1 MISLC
6 EILSEEFDQTIEEA
20 KVSVMKRG
28 LVSKRA
34 ALAGASAMVIA
45 KKKNPAL
52 FRMYQKHNL
61 IRKQIK
67 AKINK
72 QYGAMAKAA
81 ARKKLK

>member
-1 MISLC
+1 LISLC

>member
-1 MISLC
+1 MFD
-6 EILSEEFDQTIEEA
+6 ILEEQNFEDTETLEEA

-28 LVSKRA
+28 LGSKRA

-45 KKKNPAL
+45 RKKNPAM
-52 FRMYQKHNL
+52 FKMYQKHNL

-72 QYGAMAKAA
+72 QYGSL
-81 ARKKLK
+81 ARAQARRKLK